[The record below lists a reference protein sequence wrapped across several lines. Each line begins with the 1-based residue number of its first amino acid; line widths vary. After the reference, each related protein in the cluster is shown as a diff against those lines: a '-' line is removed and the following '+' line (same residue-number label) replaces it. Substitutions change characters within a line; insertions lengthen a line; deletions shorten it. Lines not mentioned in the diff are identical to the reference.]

1 MREAK
6 DRLRALDQI
15 QAPDLRERIR
25 SWEPRPARPEPLLKR
40 LGVALLA
47 FLVAGAGIAFVIQA
61 FRATG
66 QRPRPAATVENGNIA
81 FSAGPDADILVVG
94 PDGTGLTKLVD
105 RHMRGQEGGLQIA
118 WSPDGTRIAFTDYRP
133 DGSRGLHVMDAEGAT
148 PAEVSSSL
156 ADADSPTWS
165 PDGTKLAFTGFAGTS
180 GYEIYVVN
188 ADGTG
193 LRPLTDEQDN
203 GVDGAFMPAWS
214 PEGARIAYSVTRYD
228 EDSQT
233 ETHGISVM
241 DADGSDPIMI
251 TSSSDIDEVPVWSPD
266 GSTIAFLR
274 KTSSGFPGVFVAG
287 SAGELPEATRL
298 SSPGV
303 QVTSA
308 PSWSPDSQQVVF
320 SAQRLDNDNLGIY
333 AVTVVDADERV
344 LLEDAYAGDPTW
356 SPDGRWIAFVRDDA
370 GSGLLAVWLMRT
382 DGTDLTELAGG
393 FEQAGGINW
402 QPLRPTEEQS
412 PAPT

>member
-1 MREAK
+1 MREVK

-25 SWEPRPARPEPLLKR
+25 SWEPRPARPEPALRR
-40 LGVALLA
+40 LGIVLLA
-47 FLVAGAGIAFVIQA
+47 LVLAGAGFAFAIQA

-66 QRPRPAATVENGNIA
+66 ERPQPAATVENGNIA

-118 WSPDGTRIAFTDYRP
+118 WSPDATRIAFTDYRP
-133 DGSRGLHVMDAEGAT
+133 DGSLGLHVMDAEGTA
-148 PAEVSSSL
+148 AVDVSSSF

-165 PDGTKLAFTGFAGTS
+165 PDGTKLAFTGFAGAI

-193 LRPLTDEQDN
+193 LRRLTDERDN

-214 PEGARIAYSVTRYD
+214 PDGARIVYSVTRYD
-228 EDSQT
+228 ADSQM
-233 ETHGISVM
+233 ETQGISVM

-251 TSSSDIDEVPVWSPD
+251 TSSTDIDEAPVWSPD
-266 GSTIAFLR
+266 GSSIAFLR
-274 KTSSGFPGVFVAG
+274 KTSSGSGVFVA
-287 SAGELPEATRL
+287 SSVGELLEARRL
-298 SSPGV
+298 SSPRV
-303 QVTSA
+303 HVTSA

-320 SAQRLDNDNLGIY
+320 SAQDVDNDNLGIY
-333 AVTVVDADERV
+333 AANVVDTDERL
-344 LLEDAYAGDPTW
+344 LLEDAYAADPTW

-402 QPLRPTEEQS
+402 QPL
-412 PAPT
+412 